1 MKVRLRSQVQGHE
14 QRLQEIRWER
24 KAETQQ
30 IERLSA
36 TLVKKVKSSKAKR
49 QPTRC
54 LVLLT
59 LFVRYLDKG
68 TPKAAAPQT
77 EWANI

>member
-1 MKVRLRSQVQGHE
+1 MLDFAHSGFYPTMKVRLRPQAQGHE

-36 TLVKKVKSSKAKR
+36 TLVKKAKSSKAKR
-49 QPTRC
+49 LADP
-54 LVLLT
+54 
-59 LFVRYLDKG
+59 
-68 TPKAAAPQT
+68 AA
-77 EWANI
+77 